1 MMDEFVN
8 RQKAAIDGYVGEP
21 LFSGISQDP
30 PSLPPG
36 SLDVGNTIPQMRRR
50 VSVIANDKF
59 CGGVRLY
66 YPLQSLIEKKK
77 LSGQLL
83 LETDI
88 WAGKVDLPVGRQE
101 SIVVQ
106 RIAAFAEPGLQEA
119 KLQGTRI
126 VHDFDDLLWKIPQDN
141 INSSVINRPLIDCF
155 FRIMALADCVTVTT
169 EPLQRALDSLGIQG
183 TLLPNCLYPEQWHLL
198 NVRRRIGRR
207 PRVGWVGQAGVHRVD
222 VAILL
227 PLVEML
233 GQEVEWVFFGEI
245 PEVDPGVRF
254 VAETHSM
261 VPLQDFPAKLASLN
275 LDLALAPLVVN
286 EFNEAK
292 SDLRI
297 LQYGILGYPVI
308 ATDIFPYQ
316 TAPVTR
322 VSNDPA
328 SWARAIRDHINNPDA
343 SEAQGERLKQWVLSH
358 RMFEQ
363 SASRYQAV
371 WLGETIKETTISE
384 SEHIPCVSLPESQE
398 RNGGG
403 TVPYDCSIIIPVF
416 NKVDLTQQC
425 LMHLAD
431 VTKNIFYE
439 VIIVNNHSSDGTAE
453 FLETLDGDMKVIS
466 NQENL
471 GFSRACNQGARVAK
485 GKYLVFLNNDTIPRP
500 GWLASLIHEV
510 ESHEEVAVVGSKLL
524 YPDNTIQHAGVA
536 FSRYSQLPY
545 HIFKGFAEHRP
556 EVNSRKEFQSVTAA
570 CMLVR
575 KEVFEKVG
583 GFDEGFVNGFEDVDL
598 CLKIRQIGMKVVYQP
613 KSCLYHLEGQSPG
626 RKKHDD
632 SNAERLATR
641 WKLQWL
647 VDEDI
652 IADQSGLFNQ
662 YSFVDQKLKIQM
674 ISKNDVSRPQSWQ
687 QVVDLQ
693 QLLIGQKRLPLA
705 EMSNKENVRKLLG
718 DINGWPPDY
727 TVLVW
732 LGGICEILQCEEEAI
747 QCWEKLITVG
757 DANVARI
764 RLARGEMKNG
774 NFDKAQTHLDVL
786 RHGFSP
792 GIAGVSVA
800 VGVEYCVLQG
810 VLSMQRRQ
818 CSEAKS
824 AFEQALD
831 WDAGNM
837 KARIGLGMACIA
849 LEQHTEAWNVC
860 EKAILEDP
868 DNIQS
873 VHCLIQAGT
882 ALQSW
887 EALGKHLAR
896 YVERNPADCE
906 IRFAMAGVAYRAG
919 QSDLAMQQ
927 LVFLKHMTPDFDGLL
942 GLERLLAQKP
952 HGYSLEVILKDYS
965 CDAKTKVWMRSGYS
979 GIGYSDGEE
988 IERRLQRI
996 VETSSDVS
1004 VMSAELAS
1012 HCGDWATHYHL
1023 SRQRANL
1030 LRPFESQ
1037 LQGKQILEIGAGC
1050 GAITRYLGEIGAEVL
1065 ALEGSPR
1072 RALITS
1078 LRCREQENVTV
1089 VAEAIHEFQRVPQFD
1104 VVTLIGVLEY
1114 ARKFFPGE
1122 GRDPVDAMLNYV
1134 TEFLKPGGRLIIA
1147 IENQLGLKYFAGFPE
1162 DHMGQPMYGIEE
1174 HYDGSHVVTFGR
1186 KDLGD
1191 RVREAGLTESQWWYP
1206 FPDYKLPSLMV
1217 SEQGA
1222 LPADDMDLFSLVR
1235 HACSQDLQ
1243 YPSSVSFNQ
1252 GRAWRPIMRN
1262 GLLPEM
1268 ANSFVLV
1275 ASDTEI
1281 SEPPDRPVALHYA
1294 TNRRPEFAKKVVFSR
1309 AQDGVAM
1316 THQIALYPQAVPDNN
1331 SMVKLRLEQ
1340 AAFIQGQL
1348 WQDRLVDIMTRPGW
1362 TFDHIQQWCQVW
1374 LTAFYSAAGLQG
1386 RTNLMYEKIPGSYL
1400 DMTPRNLIIDH
1411 KGVGKFF
1418 DKEWEYVE
1426 AIQVGHVVF
1435 RALLTSIGAMENI
1448 SPPLDPSNSQDL
1460 SLVIKIA
1467 ESVGFSFSTQQLKE
1481 YMAFERAFQKCI
1493 EGGESL
1499 NYQGLYA
1506 VEKNEVEIVSP
1517 KGNPAKANANSSVF
1531 DCSIIIPVFNKVD
1544 LTQQCLMHLA
1554 NVTEKTSYEV
1564 IIVDNHS
1571 TDGTAEFLQ
1580 TLGGDVQVISNQE
1593 NLGFAKAC
1601 NQGAKAAKGKY
1612 LVFLNNDTIPL
1623 EGWLSTLVDEIEQHS
1638 EVAIVGSKL
1647 LYAND
1652 TIQHAGVVFSKNHLT
1667 PYHIYNRLPA
1677 GFKAANVR
1685 QEFQAVTAACLL
1697 IPKDV
1702 FHSVSGYDE
1711 QYVNGFEDVDLC
1723 LKIRESGRKVIYQ
1736 PKSVLYHLEEQ
1747 TPGRKNPEAELN
1759 NGRLLMDRW
1768 ADKIVVDEDVYIVS
1782 EGYANRYSTKD
1793 GKLGLWLET
1802 IKSES
1807 EQSQWNLVKIV
1818 QEHLLKK
1825 RYESSKQQ
1833 HGQIDA
1839 ALRTNL
1845 SDASKW
1851 PQEME
1856 TLKWAASICE
1866 RLEEVDSEGRFLK
1879 RVLSLGEDRD
1889 VREKLARYALK
1900 HGNLREASQH
1910 VSAILT
1916 LNPHDGLGLWLT
1928 GILAIQSQEYTQS
1941 VQSFQQALDH
1951 GYDGQKT
1958 RLGLG
1963 MAWMG
1968 LGNPQNAWTAFQE
1981 VFVADADNK
1990 EAVNGLLQSGTM
2002 LECWDKLQAHLAR
2015 YIERNPADCDIR
2027 FALAGVQFRAG
2038 NVEGAKE
2045 HHNYLRLVT
2054 PGFEGL
2060 EDLTRLLFFS
2070 SSHENLVATR

>member
-403 TVPYDCSIIIPVF
+403 TVPY
-416 NKVDLTQQC
+416 
-425 LMHLAD
+425 
-431 VTKNIFYE
+431 
-439 VIIVNNHSSDGTAE
+439 
-453 FLETLDGDMKVIS
+453 
-466 NQENL
+466 
-471 GFSRACNQGARVAK
+471 
-485 GKYLVFLNNDTIPRP
+485 
-500 GWLASLIHEV
+500 
-510 ESHEEVAVVGSKLL
+510 
-524 YPDNTIQHAGVA
+524 
-536 FSRYSQLPY
+536 
-545 HIFKGFAEHRP
+545 
-556 EVNSRKEFQSVTAA
+556 
-570 CMLVR
+570 
-575 KEVFEKVG
+575 
-583 GFDEGFVNGFEDVDL
+583 
-598 CLKIRQIGMKVVYQP
+598 
-613 KSCLYHLEGQSPG
+613 
-626 RKKHDD
+626 
-632 SNAERLATR
+632 
-641 WKLQWL
+641 
-647 VDEDI
+647 
-652 IADQSGLFNQ
+652 
-662 YSFVDQKLKIQM
+662 
-674 ISKNDVSRPQSWQ
+674 
-687 QVVDLQ
+687 
-693 QLLIGQKRLPLA
+693 
-705 EMSNKENVRKLLG
+705 
-718 DINGWPPDY
+718 
-727 TVLVW
+727 
-732 LGGICEILQCEEEAI
+732 
-747 QCWEKLITVG
+747 
-757 DANVARI
+757 
-764 RLARGEMKNG
+764 
-774 NFDKAQTHLDVL
+774 
-786 RHGFSP
+786 
-792 GIAGVSVA
+792 
-800 VGVEYCVLQG
+800 
-810 VLSMQRRQ
+810 
-818 CSEAKS
+818 
-824 AFEQALD
+824 
-831 WDAGNM
+831 
-837 KARIGLGMACIA
+837 
-849 LEQHTEAWNVC
+849 
-860 EKAILEDP
+860 
-868 DNIQS
+868 
-873 VHCLIQAGT
+873 
-882 ALQSW
+882 
-887 EALGKHLAR
+887 
-896 YVERNPADCE
+896 
-906 IRFAMAGVAYRAG
+906 
-919 QSDLAMQQ
+919 
-927 LVFLKHMTPDFDGLL
+927 
-942 GLERLLAQKP
+942 
-952 HGYSLEVILKDYS
+952 
-965 CDAKTKVWMRSGYS
+965 
-979 GIGYSDGEE
+979 
-988 IERRLQRI
+988 
-996 VETSSDVS
+996 
-1004 VMSAELAS
+1004 
-1012 HCGDWATHYHL
+1012 
-1023 SRQRANL
+1023 
-1030 LRPFESQ
+1030 
-1037 LQGKQILEIGAGC
+1037 
-1050 GAITRYLGEIGAEVL
+1050 
-1065 ALEGSPR
+1065 
-1072 RALITS
+1072 
-1078 LRCREQENVTV
+1078 
-1089 VAEAIHEFQRVPQFD
+1089 
-1104 VVTLIGVLEY
+1104 
-1114 ARKFFPGE
+1114 
-1122 GRDPVDAMLNYV
+1122 
-1134 TEFLKPGGRLIIA
+1134 
-1147 IENQLGLKYFAGFPE
+1147 
-1162 DHMGQPMYGIEE
+1162 
-1174 HYDGSHVVTFGR
+1174 
-1186 KDLGD
+1186 
-1191 RVREAGLTESQWWYP
+1191 
-1206 FPDYKLPSLMV
+1206 
-1217 SEQGA
+1217 
-1222 LPADDMDLFSLVR
+1222 
-1235 HACSQDLQ
+1235 
-1243 YPSSVSFNQ
+1243 
-1252 GRAWRPIMRN
+1252 
-1262 GLLPEM
+1262 
-1268 ANSFVLV
+1268 
-1275 ASDTEI
+1275 
-1281 SEPPDRPVALHYA
+1281 
-1294 TNRRPEFAKKVVFSR
+1294 
-1309 AQDGVAM
+1309 
-1316 THQIALYPQAVPDNN
+1316 
-1331 SMVKLRLEQ
+1331 
-1340 AAFIQGQL
+1340 
-1348 WQDRLVDIMTRPGW
+1348 
-1362 TFDHIQQWCQVW
+1362 
-1374 LTAFYSAAGLQG
+1374 
-1386 RTNLMYEKIPGSYL
+1386 
-1400 DMTPRNLIIDH
+1400 
-1411 KGVGKFF
+1411 
-1418 DKEWEYVE
+1418 
-1426 AIQVGHVVF
+1426 
-1435 RALLTSIGAMENI
+1435 
-1448 SPPLDPSNSQDL
+1448 
-1460 SLVIKIA
+1460 
-1467 ESVGFSFSTQQLKE
+1467 
-1481 YMAFERAFQKCI
+1481 
-1493 EGGESL
+1493 
-1499 NYQGLYA
+1499 
-1506 VEKNEVEIVSP
+1506 
-1517 KGNPAKANANSSVF
+1517 